1 MITDAALQA
10 AAKEASLALAE
21 TLVQGSKQR
30 SPYSPSKSFT
40 RKMSRLCRRERHPV
54 FHRTM
59 QRVAAVFLA
68 LLLTGIGWL
77 TVDAKARAATIAW
90 FRSISQNSIVY
101 RFLNPAPQQTLPDYT
116 PTWLPEG
123 FEEQEHRKDD
133 LRFSGFYTRDED
145 VIVIDIS
152 LYHSGT
158 ALSIFCSQEYA
169 EEFELHG
176 YTARYIPADET
187 LFFHYHRYC
196 VHTDDSCICKH
207 RNLDNSDIQNNIISN
222 LKTAKECGYYVPS
235 GSNGVCGYIAAGILL
250 LYYDYHYDD
259 AFIDDAEYLNT
270 SGTKFKGAEFTKLL
284 RSLGATDDTTA
295 YSILSPI
302 QRYLNTR
309 GIDITV
315 TDHLIPTTYV
325 ICNRIDANQ
334 PVIMFGSW
342 LDVSASNTSYVNH
355 AVLAYGYESSRE
367 TMIVHYGWADYSEV
381 HLQGVTGSTFNIAS
395 YSL

>member
-1 MITDAALQA
+1 MYESSVTLNSAYC
-10 AAKEASLALAE
+10 AKQDSDVLSY
-21 TLVQGSKQR
+21 VQGNSSFSKR
-30 SPYSPSKSFT
+30 SQLFA
-40 RKMSRLCRRERHPV
+40 
-54 FHRTM
+54 
-59 QRVAAVFLA
+59 RVS
-68 LLLTGIGWL
+68 T
-77 TVDAKARAATIAW
+77 
-90 FRSISQNSIVY
+90 
-101 RFLNPAPQQTLPDYT
+101 QT
-116 PTWLPEG
+116 
-123 FEEQEHRKDD
+123 
-133 LRFSGFYTRDED
+133 
-145 VIVIDIS
+145 
-152 LYHSGT
+152 
-158 ALSIFCSQEYA
+158 
-169 EEFELHG
+169 
-176 YTARYIPADET
+176 ADT
-187 LFFHYHRYC
+187 Y
-196 VHTDDSCICKH
+196 VDDS
-207 RNLDNSDIQNNIISN
+207 NIISN

-295 YSILSPI
+295 YSISSPI

-395 YSL
+395 YSFD

>member
-1 MITDAALQA
+1 MKKLLCFSIIIAIVFTLTIPVFANT
-10 AAKEASLALAE
+10 E
-21 TLVQGSKQR
+21 TLTTATYKTEPFQEDRLQNVFEEKVSTFGDNIEIDRMIQVTDFAGNLYTVIECMPIGYAIFHNQSGLFVE
-30 SPYSPSKSFT
+30 YSPSSPSPYHDLEGT
-40 RKMSRLCRRERHPV
+40 LYYGGPTEYYLSDNGVIYH
-54 FHRTM
+54 T
-59 QRVAAVFLA
+59 
-68 LLLTGIGWL
+68 I
-77 TVDAKARAATIAW
+77 VDEHY
-90 FRSISQNSIVY
+90 S
-101 RFLNPAPQQTLPDYT
+101 L
-116 PTWLPEG
+116 
-123 FEEQEHRKDD
+123 EESLD
-133 LRFSGFYTRDED
+133 
-145 VIVIDIS
+145 S
-152 LYHSGT
+152 LYESSVTLNSAYCAKQDSDVLSYVQGNSSFSKRSQLFARVNTQT
-158 ALSIFCSQEYA
+158 ADTY
-169 EEFELHG
+169 
-176 YTARYIPADET
+176 
-187 LFFHYHRYC
+187 
-196 VHTDDSCICKH
+196 VDDS
-207 RNLDNSDIQNNIISN
+207 NIISN

-295 YSILSPI
+295 YSISSPI